1 MPKEEE
7 REEAGEKGEEK
18 GILGK
23 LKKLVMP
30 ETEKREEEETRMRE
44 VKVTEVREVPVET
57 EAGEVKTGK
66 MKAGEMKAKETR
78 ITEPKPARVTEPKP
92 ARAVEPEPAGGAE
105 KPYTYEF
112 YHEIGK
118 KGGEERAREIRE
130 EGISPDVREKLSA
143 AGKKGGPRG
152 GEATKRK
159 HGHES
164 LEEHRKEHGE

>member
-1 MPKEEE
+1 MAKEEE
-7 REEAGEKGEEK
+7 REEAGEKGSEEK
-18 GILGK
+18 GIIGK

-30 ETEKREEEETRMRE
+30 ETEKREEEETRVKE
-44 VKVTEVREVPVET
+44 VRVTETREVPVER
-57 EAGEVKTGK
+57 EAGEVKTG
-66 MKAGEMKAKETR
+66 EMKTR
-78 ITEPKPARVTEPKP
+78 EIKISEMKPAR
-92 ARAVEPEPAGGAE
+92 GAE

-152 GEATKRK
+152 GEATKKK